1 MLGLNIKP
9 IMSYETKYN
18 ILADGAGDWIQEAVA
33 AHELFEDILEE
44 QITELTEGIKLN
56 IEREVSDDAR

>member
-1 MLGLNIKP
+1 MLGITLKRID
-9 IMSYETKYN
+9 SYVLKYN
-18 ILADGAGDWIQEAVA
+18 IGADGDQIHEAVA
-33 AHELFEDILEE
+33 AHELFEDTLEE